1 MPIEIPRIAKVEAD
15 TVGKLVD
22 SYLCSLSNPVTRRS
36 ATGHFTQ
43 ILERFGNEPPESVT
57 LEQLFDFCRD
67 QQAGGISD
75 VTLRLRIRLLHTAFI
90 RAGLTMDVPHV
101 TARSPERLPPTRE
114 EMRRILAVAPEHV
127 RRVILIGHAT
137 GARIGPSELFRLK
150 WSDVDLV
157 SDVFRM
163 PAADKGATESTRIV
177 PIRSD
182 IIGELTKWHD
192 ADGDIEHVI
201 HWRGRPVRTIG
212 VAWRHALKRA
222 GIERQIRPYDLR
234 HAFATDAI
242 EGGADIKAVA
252 QVMGHADPT
261 MLLKVYQHV
270 RLSGLK
276 RAVEASRGID
286 R

>member
-1 MPIEIPRIAKVEAD
+1 MPIEIPMIAKVEAD
-15 TVGKLVD
+15 TVGELVE

-36 ATGHFTQ
+36 AAGHFAQ
-43 ILERFGNEPPESVT
+43 ILERFGNEAPESLT
-57 LEQLFDFCRD
+57 LEGLVDFCRS
-67 QQAGGISD
+67 QQAAGISD
-75 VTLRLRIRLLHTAFI
+75 VTLRLRVRLLHTAFV
-90 RAGLTMDVPHV
+90 RAGLTLDVPHV
-101 TARSPERLPPTRE
+101 TARPPERMPPTRE

-127 RRVILIGHAT
+127 RRVVLIGHAT
-137 GARIGPSELFRLK
+137 GARIGPSELFRLR
-150 WSDVDLV
+150 WEDVDLV
-157 SDVFRM
+157 ADVFRM
-163 PAADKGATESTRIV
+163 PAADKGAKESTRIV

-182 IIGELTKWHD
+182 IIGELMRWKET
-192 ADGDIEHVI
+192 DGDIEHVI
-201 HWRGRPVRTIG
+201 HWRGRPVHTIG
-212 VAWRHALKRA
+212 VAWRHALKKA

>member
-1 MPIEIPRIAKVEAD
+1 M
-15 TVGKLVD
+15 
-22 SYLCSLSNPVTRRS
+22 
-36 ATGHFTQ
+36 
-43 ILERFGNEPPESVT
+43 
-57 LEQLFDFCRD
+57 
-67 QQAGGISD
+67 
-75 VTLRLRIRLLHTAFI
+75 
-90 RAGLTMDVPHV
+90 PHV
-101 TARSPERLPPTRE
+101 TARPPERMPPTRE

-150 WSDVDLV
+150 WADVDLV

-182 IIGELTKWHD
+182 IIAELTKWHD

-201 HWRGRPVRTIG
+201 HWRGRPVHTIG

>member
-22 SYLCSLSNPVTRRS
+22 SYLCSFSNPVTRRS

-90 RAGLTMDVPHV
+90 RAGLTLDVPHV

-137 GARIGPSELFRLK
+137 GARMGLLNSSASNGLTLTLYLTSLGCRRQTK
-150 WSDVDLV
+150 
-157 SDVFRM
+157 
-163 PAADKGATESTRIV
+163 AQ
-177 PIRSD
+177 RS
-182 IIGELTKWHD
+182 L
-192 ADGDIEHVI
+192 
-201 HWRGRPVRTIG
+201 
-212 VAWRHALKRA
+212 RA
-222 GIERQIRPYDLR
+222 
-234 HAFATDAI
+234 
-242 EGGADIKAVA
+242 
-252 QVMGHADPT
+252 
-261 MLLKVYQHV
+261 
-270 RLSGLK
+270 
-276 RAVEASRGID
+276 
-286 R
+286 